1 MLALTMRLPERR
13 SMIKVLILVVSTNCG
28 LGIQMCGYPKI
39 QIITAHMRPQGSS
52 RRNNALNCGVNIHR
66 RRTGD
71 RQDPMLVSHP
81 PLPALRKSIQNMRR
95 LTTLFAPV
103 ANLTRCLSAFAVSVS
118 LLPATAGASGIF
130 EFEGHTYRIV
140 AETADWETASLKAAE
155 MSLNGGA
162 GYLVRIDSQ
171 EENRALIEALAAHL
185 TDEQLKASVPDDG
198 SDIPFV
204 WLGGSDIAREGVWTW
219 SNNGDQFWE
228 GDFNGT
234 SKNGL
239 YSNWGVQPDSASG
252 AEDGA
257 AMGLGDWPEPFYD
270 LGAMG
275 EWNDL
280 DIDSSLMYVVEFDSI
295 SDLQVAIDQPIRNEV
310 HSGIGMVRGW
320 AVSSEPIER
329 VKIYID
335 GTYRFDV
342 PHGDRRN
349 ELAKRFPDNERASE
363 SGFSSAFNWNQ
374 LGSASRR

>member
-1 MLALTMRLPERR
+1 
-13 SMIKVLILVVSTNCG
+13 
-28 LGIQMCGYPKI
+28 
-39 QIITAHMRPQGSS
+39 
-52 RRNNALNCGVNIHR
+52 
-66 RRTGD
+66 
-71 RQDPMLVSHP
+71 
-81 PLPALRKSIQNMRR
+81 MRR

-140 AETADWETASLKAAE
+140 ADTADWETASLKAAE
-155 MSLNGGA
+155 MSLNGEA

-280 DIDSSLMYVVEFDSI
+280 DIGTSLIYVVEFDSI

-374 LGSASRR
+374 LGSGQHKITVRVIDAFGSTAERTANFAVTTFDKRFIKASDIFELGWASISGLGDSFVIRGALIDGAYYDITLQWQPRSQKFEIVGIRNLSTGE

>member
-1 MLALTMRLPERR
+1 
-13 SMIKVLILVVSTNCG
+13 
-28 LGIQMCGYPKI
+28 
-39 QIITAHMRPQGSS
+39 
-52 RRNNALNCGVNIHR
+52 
-66 RRTGD
+66 
-71 RQDPMLVSHP
+71 
-81 PLPALRKSIQNMRR
+81 MRR

-140 AETADWETASLKAAE
+140 ADTADWETASLKAAE

-198 SDIPFV
+198 SDVPFV

-257 AMGLGDWPEPFYD
+257 AMSLGDWPEPFYD

-280 DIDSSLMYVVEFDSI
+280 DIGISLIYVVEFDSI

-374 LGSASRR
+374 LGSGQHKITVRVIDAFGSIAERTANFAVTTFDKRFIKASDIFELGWASISGLGDSFVIRGALIDGAYYDITLQWQPRSQKFEIVGIRNLSTGE

>member
-1 MLALTMRLPERR
+1 
-13 SMIKVLILVVSTNCG
+13 
-28 LGIQMCGYPKI
+28 
-39 QIITAHMRPQGSS
+39 
-52 RRNNALNCGVNIHR
+52 
-66 RRTGD
+66 
-71 RQDPMLVSHP
+71 
-81 PLPALRKSIQNMRR
+81 MRR
-95 LTTLFAPV
+95 VTTLFAPV

-140 AETADWETASLKAAE
+140 TDTADWETASLKAAE
-155 MSLNGGA
+155 MSLNGEA

-204 WLGGSDIAREGVWTW
+204 WLGGSDIGREGVWTW

-234 SKNGL
+234 AKNGL

-252 AEDGA
+252 DEDGA

-374 LGSASRR
+374 LGLGQHKITVRVIDAFGSIAERTANFAVTTFDKRFIKASDIFELGWASISGLGDGFVIRGALIDGAYYDITLQWQPRSQKFEIVGIRNLSAGE

>member
-1 MLALTMRLPERR
+1 
-13 SMIKVLILVVSTNCG
+13 
-28 LGIQMCGYPKI
+28 
-39 QIITAHMRPQGSS
+39 
-52 RRNNALNCGVNIHR
+52 
-66 RRTGD
+66 
-71 RQDPMLVSHP
+71 
-81 PLPALRKSIQNMRR
+81 MRR

-140 AETADWETASLKAAE
+140 ADTADWETASLKAAE

-198 SDIPFV
+198 SDVPFV

-280 DIDSSLMYVVEFDSI
+280 DIGTSLIYVVEFDSI

-374 LGSASRR
+374 LGSGQHKITVRVIDAFGSTAERTANFAVTTFDKRFIKASDIFELGWASISGLGDSFVIRGALIDGAYYDITLQWQPRSQKFEIVGIRNLSTGE

>member
-1 MLALTMRLPERR
+1 
-13 SMIKVLILVVSTNCG
+13 
-28 LGIQMCGYPKI
+28 
-39 QIITAHMRPQGSS
+39 
-52 RRNNALNCGVNIHR
+52 
-66 RRTGD
+66 
-71 RQDPMLVSHP
+71 
-81 PLPALRKSIQNMRR
+81 MRR

-140 AETADWETASLKAAE
+140 ADTADWETASLKAAE

-198 SDIPFV
+198 SDVPFV

-280 DIDSSLMYVVEFDSI
+280 DIDTSLIYVVEFDSI
-295 SDLQVAIDQPIRNEV
+295 SDLQMAIDQPIRNEV

-374 LGSASRR
+374 LGSGQHKITVRVIDAFGSTAERTATFAVTTFDKRFIKASDIFELGWASISGLGDSFVIRGALIDGAYYDITLQWQPRSQKFEIVGIRNLSTGE

>member
-1 MLALTMRLPERR
+1 
-13 SMIKVLILVVSTNCG
+13 
-28 LGIQMCGYPKI
+28 
-39 QIITAHMRPQGSS
+39 
-52 RRNNALNCGVNIHR
+52 
-66 RRTGD
+66 
-71 RQDPMLVSHP
+71 
-81 PLPALRKSIQNMRR
+81 MRR

-140 AETADWETASLKAAE
+140 ADTADWETASLKAAE

-162 GYLVRIDSQ
+162 GYLVRIDSE

-198 SDIPFV
+198 SDVPFV

-234 SKNGL
+234 AKNGL

-280 DIDSSLMYVVEFDSI
+280 DIGISLIYVVEFDSI

-374 LGSASRR
+374 LGSGQHKITVRVIDAFGSTAERTANFAVTTFDKRFIKASDIFELGWASISGLGDSFVIRGALIDGAYYDITLQWQPRSQKFEIVGIRNLSTGE

>member
-1 MLALTMRLPERR
+1 M
-13 SMIKVLILVVSTNCG
+13 
-28 LGIQMCGYPKI
+28 
-39 QIITAHMRPQGSS
+39 
-52 RRNNALNCGVNIHR
+52 R
-66 RRTGD
+66 RRTTF
-71 RQDPMLVSHP
+71 SAHFA
-81 PLPALRKSIQNMRR
+81 AL
-95 LTTLFAPV
+95 A
-103 ANLTRCLSAFAVSVS
+103 ALTRRWAGVAMALL
-118 LLPATAGASGIF
+118 LLPTVAGASAIF

-140 AETADWETASLKAAE
+140 ADTADWETASLNASE
-155 MSLNGGA
+155 MSLNGQA

-171 EENRALIEALAAHL
+171 RENTALIEALAAHL
-185 TDEQLKASVPDDG
+185 TTAQLEASVPDDG
-198 SDIPFV
+198 SGVPFV
-204 WLGGSDIAREGVWTW
+204 WLGASDIAQEGIWTW

-234 SKNGL
+234 PKNGL

-257 AMGLGDWPEPFYD
+257 AIGLGDWPEPFYD

-280 DIDSSLMYVVEFDSI
+280 DVDSALIYVVEFDGV
-295 SDLQVAIDQPIRNEV
+295 SDLEIAIDQPIRNAV

-329 VKIYID
+329 VEVYID

-342 PHGDRRN
+342 PHGDKRN
-349 ELAKRFPDNERASE
+349 ELVKRFPDNEQAGQ

-374 LGSASRR
+374 LGSGQHEITVRAIDTFGSTAERTFNFAVTTFDKGFIKASDVFELGWSSISGLGDSFIIRGALIDGAYYDITVQWQPRSQNFEIVGIRNLSAGE